1 MILENLTGGRMSENQ
16 EIINDFLKSAKNIRD
31 KINALENDLKAIE
44 RDIVIFSNNLSRYA
58 KTPLYAR
65 KNALMVRLV
74 NSYIVKGLSVQDSI
88 YKTAEKLKE
97 PINRVLTVYA
107 VDKNKKNAM
116 RKFAVLFMIDRL
128 ARAGYK
134 KPEIA
139 KICGYSEKYVFNLIK
154 KSNQSGKELD

>member
-1 MILENLTGGRMSENQ
+1 MSENT
-16 EIINDFLKSAKNIRD
+16 EIFKGFINDLEVISDKLNRMQADLTACKRDLSILSDNI
-31 KINALENDLKAIE
+31 K
-44 RDIVIFSNNLSRYA
+44 RYA
-58 KTPLYAR
+58 NNPFYAR
-65 KNALMVRLV
+65 KNALIVRLV
-74 NSYIVKGLSVQDSI
+74 NSCLSSGDSI
-88 YKTAEKLKE
+88 DNAIFKTAEKLQE

-154 KSNQSGKELD
+154 KSNQSGKELE